1 MVACTTPPFRA
12 AVRLN
17 SGVRPGMQISR
28 KFIVVA
34 ALLSACSAGQS
45 SRWQYVTSDVDGAR
59 FYIDP
64 SSVRAVG
71 DHLETWELAD
81 FRDDGSGWKS
91 MKSRV
96 HYRCSQGTSAW
107 LESEF
112 YSGGMGTGT
121 VVSSRKERDQSFKPP
136 ALDTPSSLLTK
147 RVCSLPKPRA

>member
-1 MVACTTPPFRA
+1 MVTCTITPFRA

-17 SGVRPGMQISR
+17 SGVRPGMQIAR
-28 KFIVVA
+28 KFIVVT
-34 ALLSACSAGQS
+34 ALLSACSSDHS
-45 SRWQYVTSDVDGAR
+45 SRWQYVTSDADGAR

-71 DHLETWELAD
+71 EHLETWELTD

-96 HYRCSQGTSAW
+96 LYRCSEGTSAW

-112 YSGGMGTGT
+112 YSGSMGTGT

-136 ALDTPSSLLTK
+136 DLDTPSSVLTK
-147 RVCSLPKPRA
+147 KVCSLTKPRA